1 MEKEKLEY
9 FKSAL
14 EADVKV
20 KLENTRRAW
29 SGKRQNLRHMPLLRQ
44 ACRRSPAESHAGSPA
59 LRELLFI

>member
-20 KLENTRRAW
+20 KLENTRRA
-29 SGKRQNLRHMPLLRQ
+29 
-44 ACRRSPAESHAGSPA
+44 
-59 LRELLFI
+59 